1 MRAIDKMELIN
12 KIGRELQSRFTADDL
27 VAFLN
32 VAGLRPS
39 PYSGGSKRVY
49 AKNVLLGESLDTIN
63 KIADELEIRNPSGAP
78 VGPPR
83 NWGDTPAF
91 RLFISHIS
99 THKGKATR
107 LKDCLT
113 RWGISGFVAHEDIHP
128 TLDWQHEIEKALAT
142 MDAFLSMHTPGFSQ
156 SIWTQQE
163 IGYAVGRGIKIIP
176 FKMGEDP
183 TGFISKWQALP
194 RRDRSAEQIAS
205 EVETIL
211 SEDARTAPKLKA
223 AQDALGIVPF

>member
-32 VAGLRPS
+32 VAGLRP
-39 PYSGGSKRVY
+39 PLYSGGSKWAY
-49 AKNVLLGESLDTIN
+49 AKNVLLEESLDTIH
-63 KIADELEIRNPSGAP
+63 KIADELEIQNVGGVPA
-78 VGPPR
+78 GPPR
-83 NWGDTPAF
+83 NRRDTPAF

-99 THKGKATR
+99 THKDKATR

-128 TLDWQHEIEKALAT
+128 TLEWQHEIEKALTT

-194 RRDRSAEQIAS
+194 RRDRTAEKIAS

-211 SEDARTAPKLKA
+211 SEDPRTAPKLEA
-223 AQDALGIVPF
+223 AQDALRIVPL